1 MTSSN
6 SKAKT
11 PPTFGTWAKC
21 VTCIHV
27 MQDIE
32 LIHTEWAEKLLCE
45 ETLSLETAVDL
56 LAIEQRFAFN

>member
-1 MTSSN
+1 
-6 SKAKT
+6 
-11 PPTFGTWAKC
+11 
-21 VTCIHV
+21 